1 VKCKNKKNAYS
12 CETAMKIKRNEI
24 FLGNSYESLFLH
36 LCKMRSKITSFIVLL
51 TLLPAIAWCI
61 DKKKQKVILP
71 GRWKE
76 IVRMTVDSTIQPFT
90 DTLYIT
96 FSVKDSFS
104 YRHRN
109 GFVYEGI
116 YSVSED
122 SILDMGYSRYKVV
135 TRKPTLLVLT
145 NSKGIFQLEPDKSE
159 VIKSIVIKKEDSARP
174 VNNIDEMIGKWT
186 VYKRTSSGTGTI
198 DMSRNIRSVYVT
210 GPSTDGK
217 QGYVYSGTDADNNPS
232 WFIKELGG
240 GQSLNC
246 DGTSPRTLKVVRC
259 QDEEMILEE
268 DEMKYFLKL
277 YKKPGSK

>member
-1 VKCKNKKNAYS
+1 MKNMHY
-12 CETAMKIKRNEI
+12 RH
-24 FLGNSYESLFLH
+24 GYESLFLH
-36 LCKMRSKITSFIVLL
+36 LYMMRLKNDLLLLLVMLLIPVVSF
-51 TLLPAIAWCI
+51 CI
-61 DKKKQKVILP
+61 DKKKQKLIVP

-76 IVRMTVDSTIQPFT
+76 VIRMSADSSILPFS
-90 DTLYIT
+90 DTLYMS

-122 SILDMGYSRYKVV
+122 SILDMGYSKYKVV

-145 NSKGIFQLEPDKSE
+145 NNKGIFQLEPDKSE
-159 VIKSIVIKKEDSARP
+159 LVKAVVIKKEDSTRP

-186 VYKRTSSGTGTI
+186 VYKRTAPGII

-210 GPSTDGK
+210 GASTDGK
-217 QGYVYSGTDADNNPS
+217 QGYVYSGADADNNPS

-246 DGTSPRTLKVVRC
+246 DGKSPRTLKVVRC
-259 QDEEMILEE
+259 QDGEMILEE
-268 DEMKYFLKL
+268 EEIKFFLKL
-277 YKKPGSK
+277 YQGSVSK